1 MKKIEEEKW
10 IIAIRGR
17 AQGKGTVVCF
27 YTELKEEEEDNNQ
40 PIVTVHRW
48 MD

>member
-1 MKKIEEEKW
+1 MDNCYP
-10 IIAIRGR
+10 R
-17 AQGKGTVVCF
+17 QGARQGTVVCF